1 MADAQ
6 PVPRLVEIHDDV
18 DVNAAKDRSAK
29 MNLATKINVPTD
41 QDLVDFVQREA
52 RLIDQHR
59 FEEWLDLFTDD
70 GIYWMPLEWGQ
81 TDPKLV
87 ASLMYEDKL
96 LLTIRVERLKG
107 NRTFSQK
114 PKSRCHHLLQVPQIE
129 RRDEANNEYV
139 TWTPMHYIET
149 RFDDQQLYA
158 AWATHTLTVSDG
170 RLRIKLKRVDL
181 VNSEAAFGSI
191 QLFM

>member
-6 PVPRLVEIHDDV
+6 SVSRLVEIHDHV
-18 DVNAAKDRSAK
+18 DVALRSMA
-29 MNLATKINVPTD
+29 PTD
-41 QDLVDFVQREA
+41 QDLIDFVIRET

-59 FEEWLDLFTDD
+59 FEEWLDLFADD

-81 TDPKLV
+81 TDPRLT

-96 LLTIRVERLKG
+96 LLKIRVERLKG

-114 PKSRCHHLLQVPQIE
+114 PKSRCHHLLQSPQIE
-129 RRDEANNEYV
+129 KRDDAANQYV
-139 TWTPMHYIET
+139 TWTPMHYVET
-149 RFDDQQLYA
+149 RLDRQDLYA
-158 AWATHTLTVSDG
+158 AWATHTLAVIDG
-170 RLRIKLKRVDL
+170 GLKIKLKRVDL
-181 VNSEAAFGSI
+181 VNCDAAFGNI